1 MVQPPT
7 PRRPKRFAE
16 PEITSPIA
24 VWRSLL
30 AASVTSIE
38 HRRAYRAH
46 DPRLEMFGIIL
57 LAPAFVV
64 LTVVILLVL
73 LAIFVMWLCVVGV
86 LFAGTVIVDLAGR
99 WWRRG
104 GFFGPLDHHRALGY
118 PGR

>member
-1 MVQPPT
+1 MIQPPT

-16 PEITSPIA
+16 PEITSPVA
-24 VWRSLL
+24 VWRSML
-30 AASVTSIE
+30 AASVNSLE
-38 HRRAYRAH
+38 QRRAYRAH
-46 DPRLEMFGIIL
+46 DPRLEMFGIIV

-73 LAIFVMWLCVVGV
+73 LAIFVIWLCVVGV
-86 LFAGTVIVDLAGR
+86 LFAGTVIADLVGR

-104 GFFGPLDHHRALGY
+104 GFFGPLDHRALGY

>member
-1 MVQPPT
+1 MVEPHT

-16 PEITSPIA
+16 PEIASPMA
-24 VWRSLL
+24 VWRSML
-30 AASVTSIE
+30 AASMNSIE
-38 HRRAYRAH
+38 KRRVYRSH
-46 DPRLEMFGIIL
+46 DPRLEMFGIIV

-73 LAIFVMWLCVVGV
+73 LAIFVAWLCVVGV
-86 LFAGTVIVDLAGR
+86 LFTATVVADQVGR

-104 GFFGPLDHHRALGY
+104 GFFGPFDHRALGY

>member
-1 MVQPPT
+1 MAEPRT

-16 PEITSPIA
+16 PEIISAIA
-24 VWRSLL
+24 VWRSML

-38 HRRAYRAH
+38 QRRAYRSH
-46 DPRLEMFGIIL
+46 DPRLETIGSIV

-73 LAIFVMWLCVVGV
+73 LAIFVIWLCVVGV
-86 LFAGTVIVDLAGR
+86 LFAGTVIADLVGR
-99 WWRRG
+99 WRRRRG
-104 GFFGPLDHHRALGY
+104 YLGPLDHRALGY

>member
-1 MVQPPT
+1 MVQPQM

-16 PEITSPIA
+16 PEIASPIA
-24 VWRSLL
+24 VWRSTL

-38 HRRAYRAH
+38 NRRAYRAH
-46 DPRLEMFGIIL
+46 DPRLETFGIIL
-57 LAPAFVV
+57 LAPVFVV

-73 LAIFVMWLCVVGV
+73 LAIFVVWLCIVGV
-86 LFAGTVIVDLAGR
+86 LFAGTVIADLVGR

-104 GFFGPLDHHRALGY
+104 GFPGPLDHRALGY